1 MSSAESVTIHKLHNS
16 WSIYEQ
22 VQFHTEKDK
31 KKGYFESFDQ
41 ICTFST
47 AEGFWLNWNRIPT
60 VTYVFSLFVNPVVSF
75 STMERTELLR
85 EWMSVTLRI
94 SLVILRYALE
104 LLPFILR
111 SRVRVFSRL
120 ESSPSGRIPRTSRV
134 ERCVW
139 SLEVFVMSQ
148 S

>member
-60 VTYVFSLFVNPVVSF
+60 VTYVLSLFVNPVVSF
-75 STMERTELLR
+75 STTERTELLR
-85 EWMSVTLRI
+85 EWMSVSLRI
-94 SLVILRYALE
+94 SLVILRYALG
-104 LLPFILR
+104 LR
-111 SRVRVFSRL
+111 SVRFRLRVRVFSRL
-120 ESSPSGRIPRTSRV
+120 ESSLSGRIPRTSR
-134 ERCVW
+134 EARCVW
-139 SLEVFVMSQ
+139 SLEVFVMFQ